1 MESNFAPAGMSISD
15 AESSNQI
22 LQERLSDLIDL
33 SLTLKHVHWNV
44 SGPGFIAVHKL
55 MDAQT
60 ALIRDLVD
68 EVAERITTMGGVAAG
83 LAGEVTRMRSQNE
96 DYALGRAPVV
106 AHLGALDQTYSR
118 VCSKHREAAAEIG
131 ETDLVSQDL
140 LVGQTGKLDLNHW
153 FIRAHLEDT
162 SGHLITGD
170 AATEMDAAV
179 EAAQAQDGTEILED
193 EFANEPVPI
202 T

>member
-1 MESNFAPAGMSISD
+1 MESNFAPAGISIPD
-15 AESSNQI
+15 AENVGQI

-44 SGPGFIAVHKL
+44 NGAGFIAVHEL

-60 ALIRDLVD
+60 SAVRDLVD
-68 EVAERITTMGGVAAG
+68 EVAERIATMGGVAAG
-83 LAGEVTRMRSQNE
+83 LAGEVTRMRSQKE
-96 DYALGRAPVV
+96 DYELGRAPVA
-106 AHLGALDQTYSR
+106 AHLGALDRTYSR
-118 VCSKHREAAAEIG
+118 ICSRHREAAAEIG

-140 LVGQTGKLDLNHW
+140 LVGQTAKLDLNHW
-153 FIRAHLEDT
+153 FVRAHLEDT

-170 AATEMDAAV
+170 ANSEMDAAV
-179 EAAQAQDGTEILED
+179 EAAQAQDGTELLEEELSD
-193 EFANEPVPI
+193 EPVPV